1 MRCLF
6 WLGASL
12 YPLVKVEYRLTSSD
26 KSVSANAATS
36 HVVHDL
42 DNMSAMKP
50 SLPSVQ
56 NGMASLPAP
65 NINTN
70 FIGQD
75 IMDMECLRFNSETD
89 DNLADID
96 SDIQCPFNY
105 AGSSVA
111 TKTVIPS
118 LHMSPAFRPQRISP
132 TLCVISM
139 TRKIWSRWDLTLL
152 QS

>member
-1 MRCLF
+1 MRCF
-6 WLGASL
+6 FRLGASL

-26 KSVSANAATS
+26 KSVSANAAAS
-36 HVVHDL
+36 HVVRDV

-70 FIGQD
+70 FIEQD

-96 SDIQCPFNY
+96 SDIQCPSNY
-105 AGSSVA
+105 AGSLWLQ
-111 TKTVIPS
+111 VIPS

>member
-6 WLGASL
+6 RLGASL

-36 HVVHDL
+36 HVVHDV

-96 SDIQCPFNY
+96 SDIQCPSNY

-111 TKTVIPS
+111 TSDT
-118 LHMSPAFRPQRISP
+118 
-132 TLCVISM
+132 
-139 TRKIWSRWDLTLL
+139 
-152 QS
+152 